1 MDKRKFIKQISS
13 YFAAASFPGFLVSCA
28 GNKTKNNIF
37 KIGFMLPYSGTYAR
51 LGFNIENGFML
62 SLRKF

>member
-37 KIGFMLPYSGTYAR
+37 KIGLCYLTQELMLGWDSI
-51 LGFNIENGFML
+51 LKMDL
-62 SLRKF
+62 C

>member
-28 GNKTKNNIF
+28 GEKLTIIF
-37 KIGFMLPYSGTYAR
+37 LKLVSCCLTQEPMLG
-51 LGFNIENGFML
+51 
-62 SLRKF
+62 

>member
-28 GNKTKNNIF
+28 GNKTK
-37 KIGFMLPYSGTYAR
+37 K
-51 LGFNIENGFML
+51 
-62 SLRKF
+62 

>member
-28 GNKTKNNIF
+28 GNKTKNNIL
-37 KIGFMLPYSGTYAR
+37 KLVSCCLTQELMLG
-51 LGFNIENGFML
+51 
-62 SLRKF
+62 